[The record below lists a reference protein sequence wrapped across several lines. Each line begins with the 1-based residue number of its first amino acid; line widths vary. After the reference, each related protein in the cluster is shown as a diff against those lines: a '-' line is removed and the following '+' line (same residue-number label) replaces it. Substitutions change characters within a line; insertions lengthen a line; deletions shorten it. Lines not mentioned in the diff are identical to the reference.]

1 MARNLPPF
9 LALRAFEAAARHESF
24 TAAANE
30 LHVTHGAI
38 SRQVAAF
45 EAWVGVQ
52 VFHRIGKRVRL
63 TDDGRR
69 YLATVQ
75 AAFDSIALAT
85 NQLRDSGVVHVLRIN
100 ALPTFAMKW
109 LLPRLNQFQRKMPNV
124 ELRLSTSSVPFEMLE
139 GYDVAVRRGP
149 EHWPN
154 CVSGHFLGES
164 ELPVCSPALLQRLPI
179 KVADDLARHVLLHS
193 DTRPDAWRNWLTAAG
208 VKAKCRKKQSFDHF
222 YLALQAAVDGLGV
235 ALGPLPML
243 ADELAS
249 GRLVMPLDAPRTDA
263 RGYWW
268 VARREVAHAPVVE
281 QFCRWLQ
288 EQGDQADEVGDASP
302 G

>member
-1 MARNLPPF
+1 MIRNLPPF
-9 LALRAFEAAARHESF
+9 PALRAFEAAARHDSF

-52 VFHRIGKRVRL
+52 VFHRVGKRVRL
-63 TDDGRR
+63 TGDGRR

-85 NQLRDSGVVHVLRIN
+85 NQLRDTGVVHVLRIN

-124 ELRLSTSSVPFEMLE
+124 ELRLSTSNAPVETLE
-139 GYDVAVRRGP
+139 DFDVAVRRGP
-149 EHWPN
+149 AHWPN
-154 CVSGHFLGES
+154 CASGHFLEES
-164 ELPVCSPALLQRLPI
+164 ELPVCSPALLQRSPI
-179 KVADDLARHVLLHS
+179 TVADDIARHVLLHS
-193 DTRPDAWRNWLTAAG
+193 DTRPGAWHHWLTAAG

-249 GRLVMPLDAPRTDA
+249 GRLVMPLEGPLIDA

-268 VARREVAHAPVVE
+268 VARREVAHAPLVD

-288 EQGDQADEVGDASP
+288 EQGDQAAGGV
-302 G
+302 

>member
-9 LALRAFEAAARHESF
+9 PALRAFEAAARHDSF

-85 NQLRDSGVVHVLRIN
+85 SQLRDTGVVHVLRVN

-124 ELRLSTSSVPFEMLE
+124 ELRLSTSNAPVEMLE

-149 EHWPN
+149 AHWPN

-164 ELPVCSPALLQRLPI
+164 ELPVCSPALLQRSPI

-193 DTRPDAWRNWLTAAG
+193 DTRPGRVAQLADGGWREG
-208 VKAKCRKKQSFDHF
+208 EMPQE
-222 YLALQAAVDGLGV
+222 AVVRSLLSGV
-235 ALGPLPML
+235 ASRGGWTRRCARAVPML

-249 GRLVMPLDAPRTDA
+249 GRLVMPLDGPRIDA

-268 VARREVAHAPVVE
+268 VARREVAHAPLGRAVLPLAAGAG
-281 QFCRWLQ
+281 RS
-288 EQGDQADEVGDASP
+288 G
-302 G
+302 

>member
-9 LALRAFEAAARHESF
+9 PALRAFEAAARHDSF

-52 VFHRIGKRVRL
+52 VFHRAGKRVRL
-63 TDDGRR
+63 TEDGRR

-85 NQLRDSGVVHVLRIN
+85 NQLRDTGVVHVLRVN

-124 ELRLSTSSVPFEMLE
+124 ELRLSTSNAPVEQLE

-149 EHWPN
+149 AHWPN
-154 CVSGHFLGES
+154 CVSGHFLAES
-164 ELPVCSPALLQRLPI
+164 ELPVCSPALLQRSPI
-179 KVADDLARHVLLHS
+179 VEADDLARHVLLHS
-193 DTRPDAWRNWLTAAG
+193 DTRPGAWQHWLMAAG

-249 GRLVMPLDAPRTDA
+249 GRLVTPLNGPRIDS

-268 VARREVAHAPVVE
+268 VARREVAQSPLVE
-281 QFCRWLQ
+281 QFCGWLQ
-288 EQGDQADEVGDASP
+288 EQGDASNAA
-302 G
+302 GGV